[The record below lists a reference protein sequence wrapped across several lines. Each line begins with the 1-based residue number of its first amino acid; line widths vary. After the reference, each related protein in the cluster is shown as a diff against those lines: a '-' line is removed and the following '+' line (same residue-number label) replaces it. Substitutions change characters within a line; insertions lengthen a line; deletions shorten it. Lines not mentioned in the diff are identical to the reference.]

1 MTSKTAIITGT
12 ASGIGRNFAH
22 TIQDRFRLTVADLQY
37 DKLCAEF
44 GDESTSLLP
53 MKLDV
58 TRVENWNQ
66 VIDATLKK
74 FGRIDYLFNIA
85 GVSLPRFL
93 CDADTSFVDKH
104 MDINAKGVMYGTVLA
119 AKVMEKQGSGHIIN
133 IASLAGIAPVPG
145 LSFYTASKY
154 AVRGF
159 SIAAAIELRP
169 KNVYVTVVCPDLV
182 KTPMYDNQL
191 TLPEESALTFSGP
204 QKVLTVEDIARALL
218 KALEKKPIELTVP
231 PSRGLLSKLAGSF
244 PSLSLLLGDSLRR
257 KGLRRIEEIK
267 RERSAT

>member
-1 MTSKTAIITGT
+1 
-12 ASGIGRNFAH
+12 
-22 TIQDRFRLTVADLQY
+22 
-37 DKLCAEF
+37 
-44 GDESTSLLP
+44 

-74 FGRIDYLFNIA
+74 FGRLDYLFNIA

-93 CDADTSFVDKH
+93 CDADTSLVDEH
-104 MDINAKGVMYGTVLA
+104 MDTNAKGVMYGTVLA
-119 AKVMEKQGSGHIIN
+119 AKVMEKQGAGHIVN

-159 SIAAAIELRP
+159 SVAAAIELRP
-169 KNVYVTVVCPDLV
+169 KNVYVTVICPDLV
-182 KTPMYDNQL
+182 KTPMYDYQL

-204 QKVLTVEDIARALL
+204 RRVLTVEDIANALL
-218 KALEKKPIELTVP
+218 KAVEKKPIEIALP

-244 PSLSLLLGDSLRR
+244 PWLFLVLGDSLRK

-267 RERSAT
+267 RGQSPT